1 MLDKNNEVLFGEYC
15 KTCKYKNYSETDS
28 PCAECLAEPVNLYSH
43 KPVKW
48 EGADGIYAGPPPR
61 PDHAYQRA
69 VKYVPE
75 NRKDREK
82 AIARQNIDAEYTGNK
97 VQTINDKVTDDQ
109 YPSAT
114 AVKKALEGANEVTAQ
129 SLARKIDAPNN
140 CERGEF
146 LAVEEVNEDGV
157 VTKVKGAK
165 VQTEPPD
172 LSENDPTKPGYVKNR
187 THYDSRVIKT
197 IEKTFENITE
207 FKFVKLADAD
217 IDINRIVSYSMSETD
232 GENTYNFIATD
243 ILIDDISEMLDKPT
257 GSVFDIR
264 SNDGRGPI
272 INYFAVPFEMP
283 NQSDDGSDATVTYH
297 GLYGGVDA
305 GYILVKFEVNIES
318 GELKT
323 IDPKY
328 IHDMYYSEIE
338 LLTEFT
344 WTFDQSIDSI
354 QTINKNI
361 ELIAGNKYIVSIDGD
376 EYIVTAA
383 VVQTGRYD
391 YSICIGRYVNGF
403 ANAPFVIYVPCGGE
417 TDTTGSGNIKASF
430 DSALGARIKLYK
442 VNALRTIDEKYFPKT
457 IFSEK
462 NAPVKFG
469 EGALSSIQGAN
480 TTASGNNSHAE
491 GDHTT
496 ASGDNSHAEGR
507 YTTASEDNSHAEGSY
522 TTASGF
528 QSHTEGSA
536 TTASGYDSHAE
547 GWGSTASGNNSH
559 AEGHHTT
566 ASRESQHV
574 QGEYNV
580 IDTVGKPTTRGAYA
594 DIVGNGTSDTKRS
607 NAYTLDWDGNAW
619 FAGNVYVGS
628 KSGTN
633 KDDGS
638 VRLATVYELSG
649 CYKVNVFPDV
659 NNAGTYISSLS
670 PLDIVSGGFDG
681 VIDGNDSL
689 TCVLFAPKTGTAF
702 LPLAKV
708 LKTPSS
714 DNALTLIVEFSANV
728 SGENVSVRMQSTVTN
743 GDNGPEESDVSVTV
757 TRNKAIPAPTTAA
770 VGQILKVK
778 TVDAAGKPTEW
789 EAAELSLGFGSDG
802 KLYIMISGT
811 PYGSGVEINGTVTP
825 TDGEGNSGLS
835 DGFRVSENARIF
847 KEVKDDAK

>member
-1 MLDKNNEVLFGEYC
+1 MIDKNNEVLFGEYC

-61 PDHAYQRA
+61 PDHAYQRT

-82 AIARQNIDAEYTGNK
+82 AIARHNIDAEYTGNK
-97 VQTINDKVTDDQ
+97 VQTIDDKVTDDQ

-129 SLARKIDAPNN
+129 SLARKIDAPDN

-187 THYDSRVIKT
+187 THYDSRVINT

-207 FKFVKLADAD
+207 NKNVKLADAD
-217 IDINRIVSYSMSETD
+217 IDINRIVSYSVSGTD
-232 GENTYNFIATD
+232 GENTYNFIVTD
-243 ILIDDISEMLDKPT
+243 ILINDISEMGNKPT

-264 SNDGRGPI
+264 SNEGPGPYLT
-272 INYFAVPFEMP
+272 YFAVPFEMP
-283 NQSDDGSDATVTYH
+283 AQSDDGSEATVTYH
-297 GLYGGVDA
+297 GLYGRVEA
-305 GYILVKFEVNIES
+305 GDILVKFEINIES

-391 YSICIGRYVNGF
+391 YSICIGRYVNDF
-403 ANAPFVIYVPCGGE
+403 ANTPFVIYVPCGGE
-417 TDTTGSGNIKASF
+417 TDTTGSGNIKAGF

-496 ASGDNSHAEGR
+496 ASGNNSHAEGR
-507 YTTASEDNSHAEGSY
+507 YTTASKDDSHAEGSY

-528 QSHTEGSA
+528 NSHTEGSA

-574 QGEYNV
+574 QGEYNI
-580 IDTVGKPTTRGAYA
+580 IDTVGEPTTRGAYA

-633 KDDGS
+633 KDDRS
-638 VRLATVYELSG
+638 VRLATVEEIPIG
-649 CYKVNVFPDV
+649 FIVDVFPDE
-659 NNAGTYISSLS
+659 NNNDAYISHVPPSAIIKAIYGPMGVLDGTTNLLCALCNS
-670 PLDIVSGGFDG
+670 PDDVEFLQLARALITPLGS
-681 VIDGNDSL
+681 N
-689 TCVLFAPKTGTAF
+689 AF
-702 LPLAKV
+702 
-708 LKTPSS
+708 
-714 DNALTLIVEFSANV
+714 TLIVEFSANV
-728 SGENVSVRMQSTVTN
+728 SGENVSVQMQSTVTN
-743 GDNGPEESDVSVTV
+743 GDNGEEESDVSVTV
-757 TRNKAIPAPTTAA
+757 TRNKAVPAPDTAA

-778 TVDAAGKPTEW
+778 TVDADRKITET
-789 EAAELSLGFGSDG
+789 EAVTMPEDVIIQSSTEGSTKKFKITVDD
-802 KLYIMISGT
+802 SGT
-811 PYGSGVEINGTVTP
+811 ISATEVT
-825 TDGEGNSGLS
+825 
-835 DGFRVSENARIF
+835 A
-847 KEVKDDAK
+847 